1 MGGIVECGVSTD
13 TKDSPRRVAIEK
25 AQEELRY
32 VDHNVVFDWFTLSIG
47 T

>member
-13 TKDSPRRVAIEK
+13 TKTSPRRVAIEK

-32 VDHNVVFDWFTLSIG
+32 IYHHVILHFTFSMD